1 MTGLVKVV
9 IFDWAGTMVDFGCL
23 APVRA
28 LQAVLLDQGVEVSEA
43 DVRLDMGMAKR
54 DHIAR
59 LLEMPRQREAWLS
72 RHAEAPGEAE
82 IDRLHSAVEP
92 LMIAAAGECAQL
104 IPGAREAFEALLAAG
119 VRVGSGTGYTRA
131 MMQAILPKAAAQG
144 YRPEVVICAGETARG
159 RPSAE
164 PMLRAL
170 SDMGVTAPITACV
183 KVDDA
188 PVGIAEGRA
197 AGAWTIGVAASGNAM
212 GLGLEAYLAL
222 SQPERARRLA
232 DARASLQAAKPDYVI
247 DSVADLAPALAQIE
261 ARIAAGERPS
271 V

>member
-1 MTGLVKVV
+1 
-9 IFDWAGTMVDFGCL
+9 
-23 APVRA
+23 
-28 LQAVLLDQGVEVSEA
+28 
-43 DVRLDMGMAKR
+43 
-54 DHIAR
+54 
-59 LLEMPRQREAWLS
+59 
-72 RHAEAPGEAE
+72 
-82 IDRLHSAVEP
+82 
-92 LMIAAAGECAQL
+92 
-104 IPGAREAFEALLAAG
+104 
-119 VRVGSGTGYTRA
+119 
-131 MMQAILPKAAAQG
+131 
-144 YRPEVVICAGETARG
+144 
-159 RPSAE
+159 
-164 PMLRAL
+164 MLRAL
-170 SDMGVTAPITACV
+170 SDMGVTAPVTACV

-232 DARASLQAAKPDYVI
+232 DARASLKAAKPDYVI